1 LRFKGPEP
9 NIERDTVLKE
19 LTMIIDD
26 HVHVHEWSFQK
37 GQREFEADYVIELM
51 DQSGIDKSIIM
62 DSLAYIGLDQKTS
75 NEHTRDAVNSFPDRL
90 IGFAN
95 IKPPQGRDVCRDEI
109 KRTVRDWGF
118 RGIKLH
124 PQVDR
129 YPTND
134 RALVYPIIEL
144 AIEYDVPVWV
154 HTGNQPHATPT
165 QLAAVARDFPQ
176 AKIIIG
182 HMGSGMFYDAIC
194 VARRYDNL
202 FVDIS
207 LQGAH
212 AFKTACEE
220 VGAKKMLFGSDSPY
234 ANPASVKRM
243 IEEFPLL
250 TASDRALILGD
261 NIARL
266 IGLGGK
272 A

>member
-1 LRFKGPEP
+1 
-9 NIERDTVLKE
+9 
-19 LTMIIDD
+19 MIIDD

-51 DQSGIDKSIIM
+51 DRWGVDKSIIM

-95 IKPPQGRDVCRDEI
+95 IKPPQGLAICSDEI

-129 YPTND
+129 YPVND
-134 RALVYPIIEL
+134 RRLVYPIIEL
-144 AIEYDVPVWV
+144 AIEFDVPVWV
-154 HTGNQPHATPT
+154 HTGNQPYATPT
-165 QLAAVARDFPQ
+165 LLAPVARDFPD
-176 AKIIIG
+176 AKVIIG

-194 VARRYDNL
+194 VAKRYDNL
-202 FVDIS
+202 YVDIS
-207 LQGAH
+207 LQGGH
-212 AFKTACEE
+212 AFKTACED
-220 VGAKKMLFGSDSPY
+220 VGAAKMLFGSDSPY
-234 ANPASVKRM
+234 ASPGSIMRM
-243 IEEFPLL
+243 IEESPLL
-250 TASDRALILGD
+250 NNEEKSLILGE

-266 IGLGGK
+266 IGLTSSTRGH

>member
-1 LRFKGPEP
+1 
-9 NIERDTVLKE
+9 
-19 LTMIIDD
+19 MIIDD

-37 GQREFEADYVIELM
+37 GQREFEAEYVIELM
-51 DQSGIDKSIIM
+51 DAWAIDKSIIM

-75 NEHTRDAVNSFPDRL
+75 NEHTRDAVNAFPDRL

-95 IKPPQGRDVCRDEI
+95 IKPPQGLAACRDEI

-129 YPTND
+129 YPVND
-134 RALVYPIIEL
+134 RALVHPIIEL

-165 QLAAVARDFPQ
+165 LLAAVARDFPE

-194 VARRYDNL
+194 LARRYDNL
-202 FVDIS
+202 YVDIS
-207 LQGAH
+207 LQGGH
-212 AFKTACEE
+212 AFKTACED

-234 ANPASVKRM
+234 ANPGSVKRM
-243 IEEFPLL
+243 IEETPLL
-250 TASDRALILGD
+250 TEAEKALVLGG

-266 IGLGGK
+266 IGLESPARGR